1 MSFFPWTDIEDSESI
16 SVASYFA
23 CCLWAPARW
32 SQTNI
37 CAPLVGRGLMT
48 TLEKAVSR
56 ARLVMHMVWHRIR
69 FSSPQFVVE
78 ITLAFSLALL
88 LTMEWH
94 VQYENLD
101 TYCTYVPVSVLA
113 NRFETPWRLPHRVSF
128 YTLQEARHRIVYSAL
143 REASNEGLGH
153 HMRTIAA
160 DVGTAL
166 RLEAAY
172 SHHKPSHGSLSR
184 GNADAVDR
192 LFNLGA
198 GHMARNFIRDAVC
211 NIDDRVR
218 YNESA
223 CPACL
228 SVRSGNVLSITQ
240 VITVPRELSYGWT
253 AEDEFSKE
261 GKDKIESFLLKD
273 TNSKSHTILQ
283 MPSGDCERHLAVLFV
298 APKVSA
304 YFFHRYWDAHGG
316 AEHVARY
323 GRNVMDFG
331 NRRSITDFNEG
342 ELTIVVHARRG
353 DFFKYGRPRVSTLVY
368 GKVIRNFMKIVH
380 KVGGPFSK
388 MPVAV
393 HLYSEGKLKEG
404 LTDDYG
410 HDMSRRTEEY
420 EDADGA
426 VLDSEMV
433 RSLIHEDHAFPHGLR
448 VQMKISMDTIQTV
461 HEMVSGDVFFG
472 SESSLSS
479 VVVQSLTRAGV
490 VLLPT
495 ARRKFEA
502 ERHRWKE
509 KIRNFFDGDSGAL
522 LEEASST
529 MLWKK
534 FSALNTPSVRRALR
548 SPGRKTEEDN
558 LAQVLSVRRPAMRI
572 EDDDEDD
579 SM

>member
-1 MSFFPWTDIEDSESI
+1 
-16 SVASYFA
+16 
-23 CCLWAPARW
+23 
-32 SQTNI
+32 
-37 CAPLVGRGLMT
+37 MT
-48 TLEKAVSR
+48 TLEQPISR
-56 ARLVMHMVWHRIR
+56 VRLVMHAAWDRIR
-69 FSSPQFVVE
+69 FLSPLFVIE

-101 TYCTYVPVSVLA
+101 RYSTYVPVPSLA

-143 REASNEGLGH
+143 REAGNEGLGH

-166 RLEAAY
+166 RLGAAY

-192 LFNLGA
+192 LFNLGT

-211 NIDDRVR
+211 NVDDRVR

-228 SVRSGNVLSITQ
+228 SVQLGNVLGITQ

-261 GKDKIESFLLKD
+261 GQHKLETFLQEK

-283 MPSGDCERHLAVLFV
+283 MPPGDCERHLAVLFV

-304 YFFHRYWDAHGG
+304 YFFHQYWDAHGG
-316 AEHVARY
+316 MEHMARY
-323 GRNVMDFG
+323 GRNIIDFE
-331 NRRSITDFNEG
+331 NRRNAVGFNEE

-353 DFFKYGRPRVSTLVY
+353 DFFKYGRPRVSTVVY

-404 LTDDYG
+404 LTDEYG

-426 VLDSEMV
+426 VLDGEMV
-433 RSLIHEDHAFPHGLR
+433 RSLIYDDKAFPHGLR
-448 VQMKISMDTIQTV
+448 VQMKISMDTIRTI
-461 HEMVSGDVFFG
+461 HEMVSADVFFG

-479 VVVQSLTRAGV
+479 VVVQSLTRAGL

-509 KIRNFFDGDSGAL
+509 KIRNFFDGDSGVL
-522 LEEASST
+522 LEETLSIT
-529 MLWKK
+529 LWKK
-534 FSALNTPSVRRALR
+534 FSTLNARSVRRALR
-548 SPGRKTEEDN
+548 TSRQKTEEEDF
-558 LAQVLSVRRPAMRI
+558 AKVVTVRRPAIRI
-572 EDDDEDD
+572 EDDQEDEP
-579 SM
+579 MWQR